1 SPRVLPLARRPMLQA
16 VRRFSGPSPLEVL
29 TPPVFVT
36 SPSAFPLATLQAVRR
51 LPGPT
56 PLEALTPPV
65 FETSPR
71 ALALAPRPLPAA
83 GRTVRGRP
91 LDRVRGAIRT
101 LHYSPRTEEAY
112 VYWIRR
118 FIFHHGV
125 RHPDQMGAD
134 EVRAFLSHLAVRDRV
149 SPSTQN
155 QALNALVFLYGR
167 VLGRD
172 LGFIEGVERAKRS
185 RRLPVVLS
193 RDEVRAVFSHLSGVP
208 LVVCQLLYGAGLRL
222 LEGLTLR
229 VKDIDFE
236 RNEITVRDGKGAKD
250 RITMLPGS
258 VRGVRDR
265 PLGRVGEVQE
275 GDLKGG
281 LGRVPMRSALA
292 RKSPAAD
299 SEWIW
304 QYVFPASSHF
314 TDPRTGLAHR
324 HHLHET
330 VIQRAMA
337 TAVRQARI
345 PKRATPHSLRH
356 SFATHLIEGGYDIR
370 TVQEL
375 LGHND
380 VATTMIY
387 THVLNRGG
395 LGVRSPADSL

>member
-1 SPRVLPLARRPMLQA
+1 MVDPIPIAPRPARGRA
-16 VRRFSGPSPLEVL
+16 TRSCE
-29 TPPVFVT
+29 PV
-36 SPSAFPLATLQAVRR
+36 
-51 LPGPT
+51 
-56 PLEALTPPV
+56 PLEALTPPT
-65 FETSPR
+65 FLRPPR
-71 ALALAPRPLPAA
+71 ALTVAPRPVLVPASAPAEVRLLP
-83 GRTVRGRP
+83 
-91 LDRVRGAIRT
+91 RVRQVIRT

-172 LGFIEGVERAKRS
+172 LGFLEGVERAKGS

-193 RDEVRAVFSHLSGVP
+193 REEVRAVFAQMSGVP
-208 LVVCQLLYGAGLRL
+208 LIACQLLYGAGLRL
-222 LEGLTLR
+222 LEGLALR
-229 VKDIDFE
+229 VKDVDFQ

-250 RITMLPGS
+250 RLTMLPGS
-258 VRGVRDR
+258 VRAVLERHLERVR
-265 PLGRVGEVQE
+265 EIHE
-275 GDLKGG
+275 EDLRKG
-281 LGRVPMRSALA
+281 LGRAPMPSALA
-292 RKSPAAD
+292 RKYPAAD
-299 SEWIW
+299 REWIW
-304 QYVFPASSHF
+304 QYIFPASSHF
-314 TDPRTGLAHR
+314 TDLRTGLSHR

-330 VIQRAMA
+330 VIQKAMA
-337 TAVRQARI
+337 FAVRQARI
-345 PKRATPHSLRH
+345 AKRATPHTLRH

>member
-1 SPRVLPLARRPMLQA
+1 VPRDAPER
-16 VRRFSGPSPLEVL
+16 VRL
-29 TPPVFVT
+29 
-36 SPSAFPLATLQAVRR
+36 
-51 LPGPT
+51 
-56 PLEALTPPV
+56 
-65 FETSPR
+65 
-71 ALALAPRPLPAA
+71 
-83 GRTVRGRP
+83 
-91 LDRVRGAIRT
+91 LDRVRQAIRT

-125 RHPDQMGAD
+125 RHPDQMGVD
-134 EVRAFLSHLAVRDRV
+134 EVRAFLSHLAVRDHV

-167 VLGRD
+167 VLGRE
-172 LGFIEGVERAKRS
+172 LGFMEGVERAKRS
-185 RRLPVVLS
+185 RRIPVVLS
-193 RDEVRAVFSHLSGVP
+193 REEVKTVFSHLSDVP

-229 VKDIDFE
+229 VKDIDFQ

-258 VRGVRDR
+258 VRAVLERHLERVR
-265 PLGRVGEVQE
+265 EIHE
-275 GDLKGG
+275 EDLRRG
-281 LGRVPMRSALA
+281 LGRAPMPSALA
-292 RKSPAAD
+292 RKYSSAD
-299 SEWIW
+299 RDWIW

-314 TDPRTGLAHR
+314 TDHRTGVMHR

-330 VIQRAMA
+330 VIQKAMA
-337 TAVRQARI
+337 SAVRQARI
-345 PKRATPHSLRH
+345 AKRATPHSLRH

-387 THVLNRGG
+387 THVLNRVG
-395 LGVRSPADSL
+395 LAARGESP